1 MNFEAIQH
9 IPMSQ
14 QAHGIDPSHVVFRL
28 RAGRDDLKHCTLF
41 YADRA
46 CRLTPVIFSSVEMQ
60 VEAQDEWFDYFQVIL
75 ESPYKRICYY
85 FELDD
90 GTQKLLYYGDFFT
103 DHRVDDRS
111 EYYQLPFNHPADIA
125 APPAWAQDAVVYNIF
140 PDSFAT
146 GRRFISGKSSEKE
159 WNGQVTRGKLGG
171 TLRGVIENLD
181 YIQELGATCI
191 YMNPIFAAGEYHKYD
206 LLDYH
211 HIDPCFGTD
220 EDFRQLVNDCHAR
233 GMRVIID
240 GVFNHVGWNFFAF
253 DDVVRNGENSKYKNW
268 FYHLQFPVERP
279 EDPETYP
286 TYECFGYERMM
297 PKTNTC
303 NPEVQDYFCEVGR
316 YWVRKFDIDGW
327 RLDVASE
334 INDGFWR
341 AFRQAV
347 KEEKPEC
354 ILIGEVWETAQ
365 HWLNGDIFDSTMNY
379 DFRKHCRRFFAEQSI
394 DAAEFDA
401 RVTNM
406 RMRYKLPVL
415 YAQLNLLDS
424 HDVSRFYSLCEKDPA
439 RMQLAVLFQMTFTGI
454 PSVFYG
460 DERGIYGL
468 QEAEYRHE
476 MTWSQEQPA
485 LAEFYKKAMHLRTEH
500 PALCRGSYHT
510 IKAEK
515 KNGLYGYER
524 TDGKEKITVFLN
536 NQSAAAEIPP
546 MNGKILW
553 QQGYEEKNNSL
564 APMGFAVFT
573 QEV

>member
-1 MNFEAIQH
+1 MKFEAIQH

-14 QAHGIDPSHVVFRL
+14 QAHGIDPNHVVFRL

-125 APPAWAQDAVVYNIF
+125 TPPAWAQDAVVYNIF

-146 GRRFISGKSSEKE
+146 SHRFISGKPSEKE
-159 WNGQVTRGKLGG
+159 WNGQITHGKLGG

-181 YIQELGATCI
+181 YIQELGASCI
-191 YMNPIFAAGEYHKYD
+191 YLNPIFAAGEYHKYD

-253 DDVVRNGENSKYKNW
+253 DDVVRNGKTSKYKNW

-279 EDPETYP
+279 ENPETYP

-297 PKTNTC
+297 PKINTC
-303 NPEVQDYFCEVGR
+303 NPEVQNYFCEVGR
-316 YWVRKFDIDGW
+316 YWVREFDIDGW

-401 RVTNM
+401 RVSNM

-415 YAQLNLLDS
+415 YIPILWKARTSATPRSGTRNVTAPFLTCCPA
-424 HDVSRFYSLCEKDPA
+424 VRPA
-439 RMQLAVLFQMTFTGI
+439 RKRPSTNLERWRATLRPKNFFKSPQNLWMSSMSVSANTFTFWIGPCI
-454 PSVFYG
+454 WMKVRRTS
-460 DERGIYGL
+460 
-468 QEAEYRHE
+468 
-476 MTWSQEQPA
+476 TN
-485 LAEFYKKAMHLRTEH
+485 AMCLTVKIWVT
-500 PALCRGSYHT
+500 P
-510 IKAEK
+510 
-515 KNGLYGYER
+515 ER
-524 TDGKEKITVFLN
+524 TLKEQK
-536 NQSAAAEIPP
+536 
-546 MNGKILW
+546 
-553 QQGYEEKNNSL
+553 
-564 APMGFAVFT
+564 
-573 QEV
+573 